1 MAHYQ
6 VRDIDGL
13 LASYYADSTAIIAGL
28 DPTGDHIYKIS
39 NPGVATCW
47 DTPYFACA
55 GSGEFL
61 ASTQFMVAGFEK
73 NWPLA
78 KALWLTAK
86 AKAEA
91 AGGVGKQ
98 TDLIIV
104 RLGGHITSASSEAK
118 EHLYKLFRQVTEK
131 EAVAAREA
139 VKEIEEQIQ
148 SLNPP
153 QTPTNS
159 DMQQSKTEADNST

>member
-1 MAHYQ
+1 M
-6 VRDIDGL
+6 
-13 LASYYADSTAIIAGL
+13 ASYYADSTAIIAGL
-28 DPTGDHIYKIS
+28 DPTGGHIYKIS

-131 EAVAAREA
+131 EAAAPRGKLSKRLKSRYNLLIPHRRQQTA
-139 VKEIEEQIQ
+139 TAAIE
-148 SLNPP
+148 
-153 QTPTNS
+153 
-159 DMQQSKTEADNST
+159 DRGR